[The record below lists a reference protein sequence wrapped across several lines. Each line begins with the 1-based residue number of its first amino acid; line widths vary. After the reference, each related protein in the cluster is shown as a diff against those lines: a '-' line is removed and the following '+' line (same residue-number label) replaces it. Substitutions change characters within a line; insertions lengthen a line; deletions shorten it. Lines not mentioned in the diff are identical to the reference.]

1 MVQIGRYSGPGRG
14 LSQVGA
20 DYFSGA
26 DTKGGALLQGI
37 ANAVLSGAGEGIDI
51 IRDIYNTGN
60 YAIDQINKAP
70 DSSDIVRGA
79 AKYLASPSASAI
91 EKQKKQEQLKLMR
104 PFGPLQQ
111 FNPYSDDDYELG
123 IGMDDTVQKQ
133 LDELNKNLKN
143 TTKGATDPNVSS
155 DVAPEDEGL
164 PSDII
169 KTDTTQADAT
179 KTDDEENSPEANLLK
194 AGMDAYKDAL
204 GETPTVGTIEDYKKD
219 FEKATGIDAS
229 GKVDKSTALTAL
241 GLALM
246 QNKAGKGFNVGN
258 MLSEIGKAG
267 EKALPKLEAAK
278 REARA
283 GKLAA
288 GQYALSERAKDRQAL
303 VARNQN
309 IANKIFEISKMEYST
324 DKAFELQRLK
334 EIQSL
339 NEIALQ
345 NEAALAESAY
355 NDAKDAGKLGELK
368 TITIPGLSKED
379 NVTYQ
384 AQQVGDSD
392 TFRVQNPTGLL
403 RSLNGKYKGAQGG
416 LKTVQI
422 MKQAAM
428 SGETTGFKGVYNNL
442 SSMFKGAVSAGVNP
456 EADIQEGMNET
467 EAYRRATGKLLIEF
481 RKLLTGGEAG
491 NAISDRDVAIIEEN
505 LGKTDFI
512 SFKSTAEILGAIEG
526 IESIF
531 TKRAQMYGDQKTSY
545 LEALTNSGQI
555 GGISKELLQD
565 FGTQGDYTDDFI
577 AYVPELVGGQ
587 LVYKLPKS

>member
-1 MVQIGRYSGPGRG
+1 GEKESLKLAPQVRQQDPSGDMG
-14 LSQVGA
+14 
-20 DYFSGA
+20 F
-26 DTKGGALLQGI
+26 GI
-37 ANAVLSGAGEGIDI
+37 ISPDI
-51 IRDIYNTGN
+51 FDP
-60 YAIDQINKAP
+60 KFAP
-70 DSSDIVRGA
+70 KDKKFVP
-79 AKYLASPSASAI
+79 KF
-91 EKQKKQEQLKLMR
+91 KQKKPQLTM
-104 PFGPLQQ
+104 
-111 FNPYSDDDYELG
+111 DDDETFGLIGDNKTSKDKTSTDTSDTTESKLTMTDDETFGLG
-123 IGMDDTVQKQ
+123 DT
-133 LDELNKNLKN
+133 
-143 TTKGATDPNVSS
+143 
-155 DVAPEDEGL
+155 
-164 PSDII
+164 
-169 KTDTTQADAT
+169 KTDKTQADATQADAT

-219 FEKATGIDAS
+219 FADATGINVS

-339 NEIALQ
+339 NEIALE

-442 SSMFKGAVSAGVNP
+442 SSMFKGAVSAGVDP

-555 GGISKELLQD
+555 GGISKALLQD